1 MRRFIAALGLLIS
14 ACYSSSEGISPPL
27 DRVYFPVGLT
37 TDCDRHYEPG
47 CTSNYLY
54 VASSDFDL
62 QYKSG
67 TIQAIRLDGVRH
79 LVEQVVTLEASSCQG
94 PVLEPQSDADGM
106 MYPGPCKPI
115 ELNRDPD
122 GNGPLIPSKPNAM
135 FAVGTGAF
143 ATDIVL
149 RYGPEPQS
157 KKRLLVPV
165 RGESSLHWIN
175 LALDGSLECG
185 ATERSPNCTR
195 KHRVG
200 TDPSENERELKMPSE
215 PYGIATSD
223 AGDAIVITHQ
233 TRGEV
238 TLFRQD
244 LQHWDDGPKLE
255 YVHLLPALG
264 AVAVASAPE
273 SQYVRE
279 RRKQWLAS
287 QRTDDAQS
295 SGPDPFPPGFL
306 IAYRNAARI
315 DLVRL
320 FADAGSSPTRPFL
333 ETVQGIP
340 LRANSQDIDSRG
352 VLYEDSAR
360 SEFESSCAAIE
371 DSMEREQCLKHAA
384 SMPVGAYVTS
394 RTPASLLVGT
404 AEPALNESL
413 VESRPAF
420 SDMPNKDV
428 PRFDDVVPLPVGVSR
443 IYAGK
448 VVNEAGELETRLF
461 AVCYDQ
467 RQIAIYDPRRKHVET
482 YVRTGRGPHAMA
494 FDFDQVGSSVEG
506 NESHG
511 RTTHAL
517 AYVGHFLDS
526 YLGVIQLDR
535 RNIRTYG
542 TIVLSLAQP
551 VAPRAKK

>member
-1 MRRFIAALGLLIS
+1 MRRFIAAFGLLIT

-37 TDCDRHYEPG
+37 TDCDRRFEPE
-47 CTSNYLY
+47 CTSKYLY

-79 LVEQVVTLEASSCQG
+79 LVERVVAPDVSSCKG
-94 PVLEPQSDADGM
+94 PLLEPQSDADRM

-122 GNGPLIPSKPNAM
+122 GNGPLLPSKPNAYY
-135 FAVGTGAF
+135 AVGTGAF
-143 ATDIVL
+143 ATDIIL
-149 RYGPEPQS
+149 RYGPALR
-157 KKRLLVPV
+157 KRLLVPV

-175 LALDGSLECG
+175 VEADGSLECG
-185 ATERSPNCTR
+185 TSEQSPNCDR

-200 TDPSENERELKMPSE
+200 TDKSESERELKMPSE

-233 TRGEV
+233 TRGEL
-238 TLFRQD
+238 TLFNQD
-244 LQHWDDGPKLE
+244 LNDWEGGPRLA
-255 YVHLLPALG
+255 YIHTLPAPG
-264 AVAVASAPE
+264 AVAVASTPE
-273 SQYVRE
+273 SQYVRA
-279 RRKQWLAS
+279 RRREWLDGL
-287 QRTDDAQS
+287 RP
-295 SGPDPFPPGFL
+295 GEPDPFPPGFL
-306 IAYRNAARI
+306 IAYRNAPRL

-320 FADAGSSPTRPFL
+320 FADAASSPTRPFL
-333 ETVQGIP
+333 ETVQSVP
-340 LRANSQDIDSRG
+340 LRANAQDVDSRG
-352 VLYEDSAR
+352 VLYDDSAR
-360 SEFESSCAAIE
+360 GEYEQSCASIQ
-371 DSMEREQCLKHAA
+371 DSAESELCLKRAA
-384 SMPVGAYVTS
+384 AMAIGAYVTN
-394 RTPASLLVGT
+394 RTPASLLTGT
-404 AEPALNESL
+404 AEPALNENTI
-413 VESRPAF
+413 ESQRVY
-420 SDMPNKDV
+420 SDSPNKDV
-428 PRFDDVVPLPVGVSR
+428 PRFDDVAPLPVGVSR

-448 VVNEAGELETRLF
+448 VINEEGKPETRLF

-494 FDFDQVGSSVEG
+494 FDYDYVGPDTEASTS
-506 NESHG
+506 NG

-517 AYVGHFLDS
+517 GYVGHFLDS

-551 VAPRAKK
+551 IAPRAKK